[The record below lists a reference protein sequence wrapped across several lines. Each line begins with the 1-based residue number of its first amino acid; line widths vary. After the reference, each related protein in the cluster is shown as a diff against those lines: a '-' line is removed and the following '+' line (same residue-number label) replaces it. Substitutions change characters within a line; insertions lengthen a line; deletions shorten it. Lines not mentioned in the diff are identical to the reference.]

1 MADVLF
7 RHESPQ
13 EFFKQQVEGAMRR
26 QHLQASDWTVYY
38 IVSLLASFV
47 TRCRPGEP
55 PDAAEL
61 PLAVR
66 LTRALAAD
74 GGPSRDSLRHV
85 ADHALFL
92 AGFFGDSLQR
102 RAVDI
107 DYYISVGG
115 FAYRRL
121 AGNDD
126 DAFADVFGELAAK
139 FIPVVDVL
147 AEISDRSLRSNRD
160 ILRVYERWL
169 RTGSRRDQAMLAERG
184 LTAPGS
190 RRVQ

>member
-7 RHESPQ
+7 RSESPQ

-26 QHLQASDWTVYY
+26 QRLRASDWTVYY
-38 IVSLLASFV
+38 IVSLLVSFV
-47 TRCRPGEP
+47 TRPRPGESP
-55 PDAAEL
+55 ENAEL

-66 LTRALAAD
+66 LARALSAES
-74 GGPSRDSLRHV
+74 GPDRDTLRHI
-85 ADHALFL
+85 ADHSLFL

-102 RAVDI
+102 RAVDL
-107 DYYISVGG
+107 DYYVSVGG
-115 FAYRRL
+115 YAYGRL

-147 AEISDRSLRSNRD
+147 SEISDRSCRTNRD
-160 ILRVYERWL
+160 VLRVYERWL
-169 RTGSRRDQAMLAERG
+169 RTGSRRDQALLSERG

-190 RRVQ
+190 RRIQ